1 MQEGNRMDNASSPAE
16 VQNEGEQKEVAVDF
30 DPSVVVFACRH

>member
-1 MQEGNRMDNASSPAE
+1 MDNASSAAE
-16 VQNEGEQKEVAVDF
+16 AQNENEQKEVARDF

>member
-1 MQEGNRMDNASSPAE
+1 MDNPSSAVE
-16 VQNEGEQKEVAVDF
+16 VQNGNEQKEVDKDF

>member
-1 MQEGNRMDNASSPAE
+1 MDNASSAAE
-16 VQNEGEQKEVAVDF
+16 VPNENEQKEVDKDF

>member
-1 MQEGNRMDNASSPAE
+1 MDNPSSAAE
-16 VQNEGEQKEVAVDF
+16 AHGENEQKEVDKDF

>member
-1 MQEGNRMDNASSPAE
+1 MESESTAAAVQEEKGR
-16 VQNEGEQKEVAVDF
+16 EGAARDF

>member
-1 MQEGNRMDNASSPAE
+1 MDNALPTGQVPSE
-16 VQNEGEQKEVAVDF
+16 NEGKEAAKDF

>member
-1 MQEGNRMDNASSPAE
+1 VKEMDNASSAAE
-16 VQNEGEQKEVAVDF
+16 AHGENEQKEVVEDF

>member
-1 MQEGNRMDNASSPAE
+1 MENESSAVAAQEEKGRNGAAR
-16 VQNEGEQKEVAVDF
+16 DF

>member
-1 MQEGNRMDNASSPAE
+1 MENPSSTAE
-16 VQNEGEQKEVAVDF
+16 VPNENEQKEVPKDF